1 LLNNALV
8 SFYDVMGA
16 KKACKLGQP
25 NCMQALEKAYTFQ
38 PRHQTLKPPSLRSP
52 VDNFIALLADRFW
65 LRPTTP
71 PFLSRRSEEKQ

>member
-1 LLNNALV
+1 
-8 SFYDVMGA
+8 
-16 KKACKLGQP
+16 
-25 NCMQALEKAYTFQ
+25 MQALEKAYTFQ